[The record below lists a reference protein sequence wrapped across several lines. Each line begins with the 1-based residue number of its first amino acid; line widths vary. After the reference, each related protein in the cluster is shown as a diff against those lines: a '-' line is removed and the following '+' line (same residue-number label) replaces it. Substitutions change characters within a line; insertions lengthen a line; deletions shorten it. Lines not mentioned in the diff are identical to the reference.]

1 MKTLWWGVVGT
12 ALFAFAGVAASCAR
26 QAPAPPVDFTD
37 SLTGPASPHLAIPFH
52 AYALTPEGLLR
63 SHADPAGNSGHDRPL
78 VRTRSGDYLSRD
90 FIFEID
96 VMMPPGTEDIAF
108 VGFGLG
114 EPNPAFY
121 MEPAGAFMFRIHGL
135 SDADGVDVAAALPPR
150 PQRAGGGSPVHAR
163 LQKIG
168 TYPSGAKTTF
178 RIEHGDNRVTLSMPG
193 QAGAA
198 HTFELSSFP
207 DLFGRGEAYLFFGN
221 STEGAVFSS
230 VRVRPRG

>member
-1 MKTLWWGVVGT
+1 MT
-12 ALFAFAGVAASCAR
+12 CAR
-26 QAPAPPVDFTD
+26 SERAPAVDFTD
-37 SLTGPASPHLAIPFH
+37 SLTGPASPNLVIPFE
-52 AYALTPEGLLR
+52 AYTLTPEGLRR
-63 SHADPAGNSGHDRPL
+63 SRSDPDAGSGRERPM
-78 VRTRSGDYLSRD
+78 VKTRSGEYLSRE
-90 FIFEID
+90 FVFEID
-96 VMMPPGTEDIAF
+96 VTIPAGTEDIAF

-114 EPNPAFY
+114 EPNPTYY

-135 SDADGVDVAAALPPR
+135 RDADGVDVAAALPPR

-163 LQKIG
+163 LQNIG
-168 TYPSGAKTTF
+168 TYPSGATTTF
-178 RIEHGDNRVTLSMPG
+178 RIEHVDNQVTLSMPG
-193 QAGAA
+193 QTGAA